1 LVKST
6 TRLRIITQ
14 ALHKL
19 PKIEDEVTVP
29 NSFNEGTP
37 LLILKSDKD
46 TQGKQTTKTYRP
58 ITFMKTEVK
67 KFSTKH

>member
-1 LVKST
+1 
-6 TRLRIITQ
+6 
-14 ALHKL
+14 
-19 PKIEDEVTVP
+19 VTVP